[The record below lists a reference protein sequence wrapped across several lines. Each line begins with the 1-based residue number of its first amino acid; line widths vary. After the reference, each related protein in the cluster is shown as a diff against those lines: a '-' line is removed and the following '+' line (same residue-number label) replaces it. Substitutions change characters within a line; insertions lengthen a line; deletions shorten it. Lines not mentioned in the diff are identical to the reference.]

1 MQGANK
7 YTHLELLLLM
17 LLAIGPVLI
26 SAGVSYST
34 GEGHWFQRSGSLM
47 ILFSGVTEFRRSR
60 LQRAGALN
68 LPRFLPL
75 WRSIPYVC
83 YASIGMGTV
92 IWGYGDL
99 MFPS

>member
-7 YTHLELLLLM
+7 YVRLELVLLM

-26 SAGVSYST
+26 SAAVSYST

-47 ILFSGVTEFRRSR
+47 VLFSGLTEFRRSR
-60 LQRAGALN
+60 MERDGLLD
-68 LPRFLPL
+68 LPRFVPL

-83 YASIGMGTV
+83 YASIAMGTV

-99 MFPS
+99 MFPT